1 VHAREEVS
9 LKSDRL
15 IILVTP
21 EEKTRVVALAK
32 ARGTSVGGLVR
43 SALSSLEDPSR
54 GRSARA
60 ASARSGIEISTDGE
74 DQPARL
80 SAEQEA
86 ALERLADL
94 ALRAMQ
100 RANAALD
107 QAFEEIEATKAHF
120 AAKRREAAPA

>member
-1 VHAREEVS
+1 VHGEVG
-9 LKSDRL
+9 LKSERL

-21 EEKTRVVALAK
+21 EEKARVAALAR
-32 ARGTSVGGLVR
+32 ARGTSVGELVR
-43 SALSSLEDPSR
+43 SALSSLEDPRR

-60 ASARSGIEISTDGE
+60 TRARSGIEFSTNGE
-74 DQPARL
+74 GLPARL

-107 QAFEEIEATKAHF
+107 QAFEQIEATMAHF
-120 AAKRREAAPA
+120 AARRRETAPA